1 MQFKID
7 TKDFYTHIMPV
18 GHRIDAIMTG
28 ALREK
33 WSELAQK
40 GPTNALI
47 DLSNC
52 TEADTTS
59 FADLVQLHE
68 EVYSSSASLVF
79 TGVQEHIMKEFKK
92 EHVDTQI
99 NIVPTMAEAIDMIS
113 MEILERDLFNEES

>member
-7 TKDFYTHIMPV
+7 TKDFYTHIIPA
-18 GHRIDAIMTG
+18 GNRIDAIMTG

-40 GPTNALI
+40 GNANVLI

-52 TEADTTS
+52 TEADSKS
-59 FADLVQLHE
+59 FANLVKLHE
-68 EVYSSSASLVF
+68 EAYSSAASLVF

-99 NIVPTMAEAIDMIS
+99 NIVPTVAEAIDMIS

>member
-7 TKDFYTHIMPV
+7 TKDFYTHIIPV
-18 GHRIDAIMTG
+18 GNRIDAIMTG
-28 ALREK
+28 VLREK

-40 GPTNALI
+40 GNANALI

-59 FADLVQLHE
+59 FADLIRLHE
-68 EVYSSSASLVF
+68 EVYSSAASLVF
-79 TGVQEHIMKEFKK
+79 TGVQEHIMKELKK

-113 MEILERDLFNEES
+113 MEMLERDLFDEES